1 MSLTFYPRDFKM
13 STSRDEYDGNF
24 CRSVGHRILCGVL
37 DTLDEHF
44 ILAYKSNELHYLY
57 NQVKDDWGRPWLLDG
72 NTPPAWITYWLVK
85 LKVKEEWMEKT
96 ELICK
101 EVRNKVSDKSWIK
114 VKPKTN
120 PRPMEFPQ
128 DVFNVVKDYLGVYDI
143 PEPITE
149 LMDMMK
155 ITNLGDGCIDTS
167 MVSIVSIKDRKSLG
181 VDGRLSLFKSK
192 VVWDTKNPEY
202 PDYEKNEFLL
212 KIAKKYPQLN
222 FGKELTDNN
231 KIFLMDLL
239 FTNNYE
245 GTEDQGLK
253 TEASLFDFMRGE
265 CGLSK
270 FKKTPKKPRPYVMY
284 FERDYYG
291 EEYAV
296 KNFACDMRDF
306 YNSMDN
312 QDFKTI
318 RYACNHLLS

>member
-1 MSLTFYPRDFKM
+1 MSATATAINNNFEKVFKKEFELTMVKAVDSMFDKYY
-13 STSRDEYDGNF
+13 TE
-24 CRSVGHRILCGVL
+24 
-37 DTLDEHF
+37 
-44 ILAYKSNELHYLY
+44 AYTA
-57 NQVKDDWGRPWLLDG
+57 NQVQLIEDMILTATMGCKDRRIDLRMMCWKKTSWMSQMKVIRRYIKEAGKRKCNDCNKLWYECR
-72 NTPPAWITYWLVK
+72 NTCI
-85 LKVKEEWMEKT
+85 
-96 ELICK
+96 
-101 EVRNKVSDKSWIK
+101 
-114 VKPKTN
+114 KPKTN

-149 LMDMMK
+149 LMGMMK
-155 ITNLGDGCIDTS
+155 LQNLKDDVMMTTKSRHYVG
-167 MVSIVSIKDRKSLG
+167 IKDQKSFG
-181 VDGRLSLFKSK
+181 VDGRLSLYKSK
-192 VVWDTKNPEY
+192 VVWDTKNPNY
-202 PDYEKNEFLL
+202 PFSEKNDFLL
-212 KIAKKYPQLN
+212 KIANKYPQLK

-265 CGLSK
+265 CGLGK
-270 FKKTPKKPRPYVMY
+270 FKKTPKKPKPYVMY

-296 KNFACDMRDF
+296 KNFAYDMRDF
-306 YNSMDN
+306 YNSMEKSDL
-312 QDFKTI
+312 KTI